1 MPKEETVDKFFDAV
15 TEAYDALLDAA
26 RSANDRG
33 YRVSRKL
40 IDEIER
46 GQKDAIDLTR
56 RVALAPRDISGVTT
70 TAIRTVT
77 DAQGRVL
84 DLTRQ
89 LLDEL
94 TDSQRETRDT
104 FRKVIEANRGAGQAA
119 IEATRDVVGRAG
131 SAVQNIRGA
140 SANGTRASASQSTRK
155 PRTTSDSSA

>member
-1 MPKEETVDKFFDAV
+1 MAKAETVDKFFNAV
-15 TEAYDALLDAA
+15 TDAYDALLDAA

-46 GQKDAIDLTR
+46 GQKDALDLTR
-56 RVALAPRDISGVTT
+56 RTALAPRDIAGFT
-70 TAIRTVT
+70 TAAIRNVT

-89 LLDEL
+89 LLDEV
-94 TDSQRETRDT
+94 TDGQRETRDT
-104 FRKVIEANRGAGQAA
+104 FRRVIEANRGAGQAA

-131 SAVQNIRGA
+131 SAVPGNRSNTNGA
-140 SANGTRASASQSTRK
+140 KAAAGSARK
-155 PRTTSDSSA
+155 SRETSDTDA